1 MSVDPFANTVTVK
14 NILQHIISPKIVSD
28 GSGGYVTK
36 TDLANIDNIILQSA
50 GNGVGTALLP
60 LKQQSGKFRFPA
72 SSATVTVYHASVT
85 TSSIIFTTIFETE
98 SSTKPYVTS
107 IIPATG
113 LFVINLSAQTSASTN
128 YTLGWFIASF

>member
-36 TDLANIDNIILQSA
+36 TDLVNIDNIIFQSA
-50 GNGVGTALLP
+50 GNGVGSALLP
-60 LKQQSGKFRFPA
+60 LKEQSGKFRFPP

-98 SSTKPYVTS
+98 NSTKPYVTS